1 MMNTDLLFC
10 LLSSHFICDFIL
22 QTDSFCKGKSTGI
35 GSKELYI
42 HSLCVLVVTWLSVW
56 SIKFFCAIMVIT
68 LSHFVFDYLKCCID
82 RKIDEKFHLWTFL
95 IDQGLHISILFVVAR
110 YWVQVCNPDYHC
122 WFADVDSISKK
133 IALLLFMIM
142 LCWKPANILIKDV
155 LASYS
160 VDVQKS
166 SEKLTGRHDSDA
178 SEIKQDAFKSG
189 RLIGFVERIIVIF
202 LVISSQYTAMAFL
215 ATAKSILRITNDKDN
230 LKSEYIVAGTFLSIS
245 IAIICGR
252 AYLLLVRKWVEF

>member
-35 GSKELYI
+35 GSEELYI
-42 HSLCVLVVTWLSVW
+42 HCLCVLVITWLSVW
-56 SIKFFCAIMVIT
+56 SLKFSCAIVVIT
-68 LSHFVFDYLKCCID
+68 LSHFVFDYLKCRID
-82 RKIDEKFHLWTFL
+82 GIIDERFKLWTFL
-95 IDQGLHISILFVVAR
+95 IDQGLHIIILFVVAK
-110 YWVQVCNPDYHC
+110 YWVLLCNPNYHC
-122 WFADVDSISKK
+122 WFADLDDISKK

-142 LCWKPANILIKDV
+142 LCWKPSNILIKEI

-160 VDVQKS
+160 VGVQKNS
-166 SEKLTGRHDSDA
+166 GESGDGPDHNGSEN
-178 SEIKQDAFKSG
+178 KQDAFKSG

-202 LVISSQYTAMAFL
+202 LVIASQYTAMAFL
-215 ATAKSILRITNDKDN
+215 ATAKSILRIKDDKDN

-252 AYLLLVRKWVEF
+252 VYLLLVGKWLEF